1 MLVRILGYNFT
12 DDDESGM
19 EKGNFIAATKIENY
33 DIFLSMLEIMKGKD
47 IVIDKEWYTF
57 DGDYYL
63 SFPKN
68 DNEIMS
74 LDIFVCEY

>member
-19 EKGNFIAATKIENY
+19 ENGNFIAATKVENY
-33 DIFLSMLEIMKGKD
+33 DRFLSMLEIMKGKD
-47 IVIDKEWYTF
+47 IVIGKEWYTF

-63 SFPKN
+63 SFPKH
-68 DNEIMS
+68 DDEIMS

>member
-19 EKGNFIAATKIENY
+19 ENGNYIAATNVENY
-33 DIFLSMLEIMKGKD
+33 DTFLRMLKDMKGKD
-47 IVIDKEWYTF
+47 IVIKGEWYTYE
-57 DGDYYL
+57 GDYYL

-68 DNEIMS
+68 DDEIMC
-74 LDIFVCEY
+74 LNIFVCEY

>member
-19 EKGNFIAATKIENY
+19 ENGAFIAATEVEKY
-33 DIFLSMLEIMKGKD
+33 DTFLSMLKMMKGKD
-47 IVIDKEWYTF
+47 IVINNEWYIF
-57 DGDYYL
+57 EGDYYL

-68 DNEIMS
+68 DDELMS
-74 LDIFVCEY
+74 LNIFVCEY

>member
-19 EKGNFIAATKIENY
+19 KNGNFIAATKVENY
-33 DIFLSMLEIMKGKD
+33 DKFLSMLEIMKGKD
-47 IVIDKEWYTF
+47 IVIGKEWYTF
-57 DGDYYL
+57 DGNYYL

-68 DNEIMS
+68 DDEIMS
-74 LDIFVCEY
+74 LDVFVCEY

>member
-19 EKGNFIAATKIENY
+19 ENGNFIAATNVENY
-33 DIFLSMLEIMKGKD
+33 DRFLSMLEIMKGKD
-47 IVIDKEWYTF
+47 IVIGKEWYTF

-68 DNEIMS
+68 DNEMMS

>member
-12 DDDESGM
+12 DEDESGM
-19 EKGNFIAATKIENY
+19 ENGNFLAATKVESY
-33 DIFLSMLEIMKGKD
+33 DKFLSMLETMKGKD
-47 IVIDKEWYTF
+47 IVIGKEWYTF

-68 DNEIMS
+68 DNAIMS